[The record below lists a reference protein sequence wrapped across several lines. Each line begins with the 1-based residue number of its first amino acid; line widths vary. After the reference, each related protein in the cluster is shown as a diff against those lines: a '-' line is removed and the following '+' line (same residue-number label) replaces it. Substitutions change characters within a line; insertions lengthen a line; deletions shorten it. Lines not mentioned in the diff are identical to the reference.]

1 MPEADEEQFEIRLL
15 SDPAFGEEFDTVV
28 DEITDEFLNN
38 ELPDDER
45 QRVQQYFLSSP
56 ERQNKLEFAAELLR
70 RAESE
75 RAREIG
81 KDDARSGLFEQIAA
95 FFKRQSF
102 AHVAMTAAAV
112 IIVAGIIYVVTRSD
126 NQNYLA
132 LNLAISA
139 AERADGPEAER
150 VKLPPNTGLQITL
163 TIPESARGAKD
174 YVARLA
180 GGNGTDLEIA
190 ERTDKTV
197 TVKVPAKLLRPGT
210 FAIQLSKVK
219 PDNTPERIPGNYYFA
234 VE

>member
-1 MPEADEEQFEIRLL
+1 MGVFR
-15 SDPAFGEEFDTVV
+15 T
-28 DEITDEFLNN
+28 
-38 ELPDDER
+38 
-45 QRVQQYFLSSP
+45 
-56 ERQNKLEFAAELLR
+56 FALAT
-70 RAESE
+70 
-75 RAREIG
+75 
-81 KDDARSGLFEQIAA
+81 
-95 FFKRQSF
+95 
-102 AHVAMTAAAV
+102 TAAAV